1 MCPQGIYQAMPV
13 CFHIISGEWMV
24 MVFKT
29 FWVNIQK
36 AKMAT
41 TTEYWIWLGTTWIC
55 EKEMWS
61 CYDSN
66 LHTESP
72 RTTRIRAR
80 IFFTA
85 LYFSN
90 LLNFLYALTR
100 NYTNCFTLTRT
111 ASFFLVTK
119 CMLFVQGPCV
129 MYIHKDFFM
138 HESRC
143 ITSFSNLK
151 NLDWT

>member
-41 TTEYWIWLGTTWIC
+41 KYYWIWLGTTWIC

-80 IFFTA
+80 IFFTT

-90 LLNFLYALTR
+90 LLNF
-100 NYTNCFTLTRT
+100 
-111 ASFFLVTK
+111 
-119 CMLFVQGPCV
+119 
-129 MYIHKDFFM
+129 FM
-138 HESRC
+138 HWQAFQKLFHIDSHSRF
-143 ITSFSNLK
+143 FSGHWMYVVFARTLCNVY
-151 NLDWT
+151 T

>member
-41 TTEYWIWLGTTWIC
+41 RYYWIWLGTTWIC

-80 IFFTA
+80 IFFTT

-90 LLNFLYALTR
+90 LLNFLYALPR
-100 NYTNCFTLTRT
+100 ISKMVSHWL
-111 ASFFLVTK
+111 AQQIFFWSLNVCCLCKDLV
-119 CMLFVQGPCV
+119 
-129 MYIHKDFFM
+129 
-138 HESRC
+138 
-143 ITSFSNLK
+143 
-151 NLDWT
+151 